1 MFIEK
6 SKSSQGRE
14 TTMLKSKLK
23 NFATTNMFWSTEAI
37 TRTCSVKEVFLEVLQ
52 N

>member
-23 NFATTNMFWSTEAI
+23 NFATTNICFDQQKQSPGP
-37 TRTCSVKEVFLEVLQ
+37 VL
-52 N
+52 